1 MAVNLDHTF
10 SMSGTTDENYAKIC
24 DLELVVPCVE
34 GGSVLEKTGDDSV
47 KAEIVVRMGA
57 MSMKFT
63 GTVEIT
69 EKDAAAHRAVM
80 TVKSRE
86 AGGQGHA
93 NATAEFALAD
103 GGGTLHTNAQITG
116 KAASMGEGVVHG
128 VLDAMIQDFTG
139 KLSQL

>member
-1 MAVNLDHTF
+1 MAVALDHTF
-10 SMSGTTDENYAKIC
+10 SMSGTADENFAKIC
-24 DLELVVPCVE
+24 NLELVIPCVE
-34 GGSVLEKTGDDSV
+34 GGSVVEKTSDDAV

-57 MSMKFT
+57 MSMKFN

-69 EKDAAAHRAVM
+69 EKDEAAHRALM

-128 VLDAMIQDFTG
+128 VLDALINDFTG
-139 KLSQL
+139 KLSKL

>member
-1 MAVNLDHTF
+1 MAVALDHTF
-10 SMSGTTDENYAKIC
+10 SMSGTADENFAKIC
-24 DLELVVPCVE
+24 NLELVIPCVE
-34 GGSVLEKTGDDSV
+34 GGSVVEKTGDDAV

-57 MSMKFT
+57 MSMKFS

-69 EKDAAAHRAVM
+69 EKDEAAHRAVM

-139 KLSQL
+139 KLSKL

>member
-1 MAVNLDHTF
+1 MAVKLEHSFT
-10 SMSGTTDENYAKIC
+10 MSGSPDENFAKVT

-34 GGSVLEKTGDDSV
+34 GGTVLEKTGDDSV

-57 MSMKFT
+57 MALKFT

-116 KAASMGEGVVHG
+116 RAASMGEGVVHG

-139 KLSQL
+139 KLSRL